1 MKASEFHKLRS
12 IVACDLESFA
22 KEPFTTVN
30 KHGWHI
36 LEDAEWTKP
45 DDLCQGNKLVKY
57 KLDKKGKPFV
67 NNMALF
73 LSDME
78 ENENRTIPFDDRN
91 KYGFYSS
98 WANVDHLAKTAEK
111 MFPGFMNLWKWVKK
125 TYPIRMRVTNPAVTH
140 DFTPKDMD
148 NFLRTDIISLL
159 TILKHDLQG
168 ELKKWKDGLQKGDFC
183 YCTPMS
189 TMNSDPEIN

>member
-1 MKASEFHKLRS
+1 MKASEFVTQRTIIGLE
-12 IVACDLESFA
+12 LESLA
-22 KEPFTTVN
+22 KEAFTTVT
-30 KHGWHI
+30 KQGWKV
-36 LEDAEWTKP
+36 LTDAEWVKP
-45 DDLCQGNKLVKY
+45 DDLCKGKK
-57 KLDKKGKPFV
+57 DKKGKPFAS
-67 NNMALF
+67 NMALF
-73 LSDME
+73 LSEME
-78 ENENRTIPFDDRN
+78 ENENRVIPFDDRN

-159 TILKHDLQG
+159 AILRLDLQG
-168 ELKKWKDGLQKGDFC
+168 ELAKWKAGLQKGD
-183 YCTPMS
+183 YLYSTPLS
-189 TMNSDPEIN
+189 SMNSDPEIN